1 MEDKLDG
8 IWNYKIIILYYD
20 IFLEKQIQKPMF
32 YQGKITSTPQKT
44 TRMYKYSK
52 IEYKQGNK

>member
-32 YQGKITSTPQKT
+32 Y
-44 TRMYKYSK
+44 
-52 IEYKQGNK
+52 